1 MIKCSAFFLYFSAAS
16 ALLFGQ
22 LDSNSVTVTATRN
35 LSVQPD
41 QAIIELSVI
50 SPLDATLD
58 SVVAVL
64 QGFSVSAADFNAVGI
79 YPPAYYLP
87 QPGQTVT
94 QMMQWGFGI
103 AVPVTKLKDTLAALT
118 ALEQTIA
125 KKNNGFTLSFSVQ
138 GLTLSPQLQQSQVC
152 KTPDLI
158 ADARAQAQKFADASG
173 MAVGSIL
180 AISGA
185 TSTTVGSAPPVASSS
200 GLISYSVPTY
210 PAPCSAVVKFALT
223 RF

>member
-1 MIKCSAFFLYFSAAS
+1 MMKCSAFLLYFSTAS

-35 LSVQPD
+35 SDIQPD
-41 QAIIELSVI
+41 QAIIELSVL
-50 SPLDATLD
+50 SPLNATLD

-79 YPPAYYLP
+79 FPNSFQPP
-87 QPGQTVT
+87 QPGQTVQ
-94 QMMQWGFGI
+94 QMLQWGFGI
-103 AVPVTKLKDTLAALT
+103 GIPVSKLKDTIATLT
-118 ALEQTIA
+118 ALEQSIA

-138 GLTLSPQLQQSQVC
+138 GLRFSPQLQQAQVC
-152 KTPDLI
+152 KTSELI

-173 MAVGSIL
+173 LTVGPIL
-180 AISGA
+180 ALSGA
-185 TSTTVGSAPPVASSS
+185 TSTTVGSAPPAAFLAGQSSY
-200 GLISYSVPTY
+200 YSPTF
-210 PAPCSAVVKFALT
+210 PAPCSAVVKFALS